1 MEQFWLQISAS
12 TFGLKSPF
20 ELTLL
25 QLFIDNKKYY
35 FCELFQLFNLEAVL
49 ETNCITKSYTKEVI
63 KKLLQNVL
71 KNGKVVKKT
80 QTMQMIGLVPPVLI
94 KI

>member
-12 TFGLKSPF
+12 TFSFKSPF

-71 KNGKVVKKT
+71 KRKGGEKT

>member
-12 TFGLKSPF
+12 TFSLKSPF
-20 ELTLL
+20 ELTPL

-35 FCELFQLFNLEAVL
+35 FCELFQVFNLEAVL
-49 ETNCITKSYTKEVI
+49 KTNCITKSDAKEVI

-71 KNGKVVKKT
+71 KRKGGEKM

>member
-12 TFGLKSPF
+12 TFGLKSPY

-49 ETNCITKSYTKEVI
+49 ETNCITKSCTKEVI

-71 KNGKVVKKT
+71 KRKGGEKM

>member
-12 TFGLKSPF
+12 TFSLKSLF

-71 KNGKVVKKT
+71 KRKGGEKNANNADDRISTTSVD
-80 QTMQMIGLVPPVLI
+80 
-94 KI
+94 